1 VSSQI
6 ASGSEP
12 LTDDE
17 TSFDNPE
24 YVKRFRETV
33 KERILLYQKDSPEI
47 SKGEAYTILIA
58 ERHYPDDIEK
68 QLDFHVC
75 VNVIVKEAEK
85 LGYTDGHAPT
95 PLVHQIAIKYKV
107 NGAFIIESIYA
118 R

>member
-1 VSSQI
+1 M
-6 ASGSEP
+6 
-12 LTDDE
+12 TNDE

-24 YVKRFRETV
+24 YVKCFRETV
-33 KERILLYQKDSPEI
+33 KKRILLYHEGSPDI
-47 SKGEAYTILIA
+47 PRGEANTILIA
-58 ERHYPDDIEK
+58 DRHYPDDIEK

-85 LGYTDGHAPT
+85 LGYTNGHAPT
-95 PLVHQIAIKYKV
+95 NLVHQIAKKYKV